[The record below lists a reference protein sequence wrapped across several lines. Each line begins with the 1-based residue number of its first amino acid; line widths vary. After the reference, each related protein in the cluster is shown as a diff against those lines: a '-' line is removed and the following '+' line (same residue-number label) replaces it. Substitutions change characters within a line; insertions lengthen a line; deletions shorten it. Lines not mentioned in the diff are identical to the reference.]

1 MIVTISREYG
11 ACGLAIADLV
21 GETLGYEVLSDQIPA
36 EAAVRLGTSRE
47 EVDSRAQSPPP
58 LGERML
64 RVMQAG
70 TADAAAP
77 VAVEW
82 TSDFDE
88 SVRSEIER
96 AMRERAARG
105 SVVVLGRVGNAVLA
119 GMPGLVR
126 AFVYADRGWRIE
138 RIMETFSFDRAKA
151 TAEVDRLDV
160 DRKRFTAERY
170 KVTWGDR
177 RFYDVIVDSSRL
189 GITGAADTIVAAV
202 RACEAQEP

>member
-11 ACGLAIADLV
+11 ACGLAIAALV
-21 GETLGYEVLSDQIPA
+21 GEALGYEVLSDQIPA
-36 EAAVRLGTSRE
+36 EAAARLGTSRE

-64 RVMQAG
+64 RVMQEG
-70 TADAAAP
+70 TADTAAP

-105 SVVVLGRVGNAVLA
+105 NIVVLGRVGNAVLA

-126 AFVYADRGWRIE
+126 AFIYAERGWRIE
-138 RIMETFSFDRAKA
+138 RIMETFAFDRAKA

-170 KVTWGDR
+170 KVAWGDR

-189 GITGAADTIVAAV
+189 GIAGAAETIVAAV
-202 RACEAQEP
+202 RACETLQA